1 MSDEF
6 DLVGFSRGYCWMIN
20 QSEFSWFFALSI
32 TLETH
37 QDNTDFDLGD
47 MGDLDGDFDLGDM
60 DLGDDL
66 DLDNDFLGKLLHESI
81 YYSRDRLNGPDHCPL
96 ISEIVINFISDSP
109 NDNDES
115 SMNFDLENFGDS
127 SMDQSLD
134 KAFGKLIEF
143 TSRMSVFL
151 RALGDKSVSDDSQT
165 EGVTYAY
172 DMPAENSEQNLAPK
186 SLKSIMQKPSN
197 SKPTLANNVRQV
209 SNKPLTRH

>member
-32 TLETH
+32 TLETQ

-66 DLDNDFLGKLLHESI
+66 DLDNDLLGKLLQQII
-81 YYSRDRLNGPDHCPL
+81 YSSRNRRSDPLNGPESGL
-96 ISEIVINFISDSP
+96 QITVRRSLEFSFFNLISDSQ
-109 NDNDES
+109 NDNYES

-134 KAFGKLIEF
+134 KGFGKCRLN
-143 TSRMSVFL
+143 SRLECPYFFKL
-151 RALGDKSVSDDSQT
+151 
-165 EGVTYAY
+165 
-172 DMPAENSEQNLAPK
+172 
-186 SLKSIMQKPSN
+186 
-197 SKPTLANNVRQV
+197 
-209 SNKPLTRH
+209 

>member
-1 MSDEF
+1 MK
-6 DLVGFSRGYCWMIN
+6 
-20 QSEFSWFFALSI
+20 
-32 TLETH
+32 TH

-81 YYSRDRLNGPDHCPL
+81 YYSRDRRSGPLNGPDHCPL
-96 ISEIVINFISDSP
+96 ISEIVINLISDSQ

-115 SMNFDLENFGDS
+115 SVNFDLENFGDS

-143 TSRMSVFL
+143 TSRISVFL

-165 EGVTYAY
+165 EGVTYPY
-172 DMPAENSEQNLAPK
+172 GMPAENSEQNLAPK

-197 SKPTLANNVRQV
+197 SKTTLGNNDRQV
-209 SNKPLTRH
+209 SYKPLTRH